1 MKPIQGSICLYALVA
16 LLAGCSKPPG
26 CADPETV
33 AVTRSL
39 LADKVLKSAADD
51 PWAEGD
57 AMRANDPEGLLAK
70 FIEGVTVNLNAVTTS
85 GYDAKSKRHMC
96 EGTLLVAAEGE
107 SLSIPVEYSTQAT
120 ENGKGDFLLRM
131 SQTGLIVPGL
141 RGKAWRYW
149 QSRRYAGDWTGS
161 YACDALD
168 ASATGPA
175 GVFSVQVTATIDA
188 SSRLRLE
195 RVTRG
200 GGTETLVG
208 SVDEAGV
215 AKMQGEGANSPDD
228 RWKVVFAG
236 KIDGKVLSASGAI
249 SPEEGAGRS
258 CKLTL
263 ERTSSGAPRK
273 GGASTSSSSRFPKVR
288 DA

>member
-1 MKPIQGSICLYALVA
+1 MSKNMKPIQGSICLYALVA

-149 QSRRYAGDWTGS
+149 QSRRYVG
-161 YACDALD
+161 
-168 ASATGPA
+168 TGPA
-175 GVFSVQVTATIDA
+175 RMHVMLWTPARPGPLVCSPCR
-188 SSRLRLE
+188 SPPRSMLRH
-195 RVTRG
+195 G
-200 GGTETLVG
+200 C
-208 SVDEAGV
+208 D
-215 AKMQGEGANSPDD
+215 
-228 RWKVVFAG
+228 W
-236 KIDGKVLSASGAI
+236 SA
-249 SPEEGAGRS
+249 
-258 CKLTL
+258 
-263 ERTSSGAPRK
+263 
-273 GGASTSSSSRFPKVR
+273 
-288 DA
+288 

>member
-85 GYDAKSKRHMC
+85 GYDTKSKRHMC

-107 SLSIPVEYSTQAT
+107 SLSVPVEYSTQAT
-120 ENGKGDFLLRM
+120 ENGKGEFLLRM

-149 QSRRYAGDWTGS
+149 QSRRYAGEWTGS
-161 YACDALD
+161 YACDALGD
-168 ASATGPA
+168 STTGPA
-175 GVFSVQVTATIDA
+175 GPFSVPVTATIDA
-188 SSRLRLE
+188 SSQLRLE

-208 SVDEAGV
+208 GINESGV
-215 AKMQGEGANSPDD
+215 AKIEGKGANSPDD
-228 RWKVVFAG
+228 RWGVVFAG
-236 KIDGKVLSASGAI
+236 KIEGNLLSATGSI
-249 SPEEGAGRS
+249 NPEEGVGRS

-263 ERTSSGAPRK
+263 KRTSNGGAPK
-273 GGASTSSSSRFPKVR
+273 AGMSASSAS
-288 DA
+288 